1 MDATALPDTRIRVL
15 GAPHVPFSS
24 PDMLDDNA
32 SVLLQV
38 GADLL
43 EQPNQSDMP
52 IRFEQAGPRSRLYF
66 DPRKVKAAVV
76 TCGGICP
83 GINDVIRSIVMTLK
97 RVYKSPTVFGIR
109 YGLQGLVPA
118 YGFDLLE
125 LDEIGVHSI
134 HESGGTML
142 GTSRGPQDPAVILNT
157 LESMNVN
164 MLFVIGGDGTMKAA
178 GSIEEEAGRRGTKL
192 AVIGIPKTIDNDI
205 NFIPQS
211 FGFETAVSI
220 AAEAVHCAATEAAS
234 VLNGVGIVKLMGRE
248 SGFIA
253 AHAGLAQPEASF
265 VLVPEV
271 PFAIE
276 GRGGLLET
284 LEARLSERSHA
295 VIVVAEGAGQ
305 ALMDVPDNRDRS
317 GNRLLGDIAGLLATV
332 IPRHFKEKSLP
343 CYIKYIDPSYMIR
356 SVPANANDRVYCA
369 LLGQHAVHAAMAGR
383 TGMVVGKLGTRFLHL
398 PLPLVT
404 CRRRTMNPHSDL
416 WRSVMQSTGQGKLGV
431 DTKITDKTA

>member
-1 MDATALPDTRIRVL
+1 MDTPLNDTCIRRL
-15 GAPHVPFSS
+15 GDPHVPFSG
-24 PDMLDDNA
+24 PDKLENSA
-32 SVLLQV
+32 SVTLQV

-43 EQPNQSDMP
+43 DQGDTPMT
-52 IRFEQAGPRSRLYF
+52 FEMAGPRSLIYF
-66 DPRKVKAAVV
+66 DPRKVKAAII

-97 RVYKSPTVFGIR
+97 RGYKSPTVFGIR
-109 YGLQGLVPA
+109 YGLQGLMPS
-118 YGFDLLE
+118 YGFDVVE
-125 LDEIGVHSI
+125 LDAHTVHSI

-142 GTSRGPQDPAVILNT
+142 GTSRGPQDPAVIMDT

-178 GSIEEEAGRRGTKL
+178 ASIEEEAGRRGTKL
-192 AVIGIPKTIDNDI
+192 SVIGIPKTIDNDI

-211 FGFETAVSI
+211 FGFETAVSK

-234 VLNGVGIVKLMGRE
+234 VINGVGIVKLMGRE

-276 GRGGLLET
+276 GTGGLLET
-284 LEARLSERSHA
+284 LEARLAERGHA
-295 VIVVAEGAGQ
+295 VIIVAEGAGQ
-305 ALMDVPDNRDRS
+305 DLMDVPDNRDRS
-317 GNRLLGDIAGLLATV
+317 GNRLLGDIGKLLVSA
-332 IPRHFKEKSLP
+332 IPAHFKSKNLP

-369 LLGQHAVHAAMAGR
+369 LLGQHAAHAAMAGR
-383 TGMVVGKLGTRFLHL
+383 TGMVVAKIGSRFVHL
-398 PLPLVT
+398 PLSLVT

-416 WRSVMQSTGQGKLGV
+416 WRSVMESTGQGRLGR
-431 DTKITDKTA
+431 